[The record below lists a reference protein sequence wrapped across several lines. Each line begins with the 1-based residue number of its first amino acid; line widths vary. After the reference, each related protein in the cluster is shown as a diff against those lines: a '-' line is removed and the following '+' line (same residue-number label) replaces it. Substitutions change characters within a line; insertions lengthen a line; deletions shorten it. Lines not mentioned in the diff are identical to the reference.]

1 MIRIPRVTKE
11 TLLEFDPSNK
21 SWIQL
26 AAERTQKNKDAAC
39 HLESGN
45 IWSRVKPVFVELQ
58 QKKCGYCERVLGSGA
73 IEWDVEHF
81 RPKKRVEEWANDDS
95 IRDVGGSSPIGYYLL
110 AYEPENYLAS
120 CKRCN
125 STFKAN
131 YFPTA
136 APRMLSAFTN
146 ADLRQEQAYLLNPA
160 DPEDPDPETAIR
172 WWGIFPV
179 CGQLDRSN
187 DDRARATIA
196 ILGLATRDD
205 LLRERAR
212 TLFAVWLAVKA
223 LLRGDE
229 TAHADLDLLCS
240 SHFPHSSCARAFR
253 QLCEDDFEAA
263 SDEYRQRIKPFL
275 YPHQVK
281 NTESQ

>member
-1 MIRIPRVTKE
+1 M
-11 TLLEFDPSNK
+11 LEFDAANE
-21 SWIQL
+21 SWVQR
-26 AAERTQKNKDAAC
+26 AAELTQANRDAAC

-45 IWSRVKPVFVELQ
+45 IWSKIKPVFVELQ

-81 RPKKRVEEWANDDS
+81 RPKKKVDAWADGES
-95 IRDVGGSSPIGYYLL
+95 IRDIGGSDATGYYLL

-125 STFKAN
+125 STFKSN

-136 APRMLSAFTN
+136 APRMTSATEA
-146 ADLRQEQAYLLNPA
+146 ADLRQEKAYLLDPA
-160 DPEDPDPETAIR
+160 DPEGLDPELAIR
-172 WWGIFPV
+172 WKGIFPK
-179 CGQLDRSN
+179 CGQQDGFPG
-187 DDRARATIA
+187 DQARTTIA

-212 TLFAVWLAVKA
+212 TLFGVWLAFKA
-223 LLRGDE
+223 LRNGDQ

-240 SHFPHSSCARAFR
+240 SHFPHASCARAFR

-263 SDEYRQRIKPFL
+263 ADEYHQRVEPFL
-275 YPHQVK
+275 SPHQLK
-281 NTESQ
+281 RRPRLR